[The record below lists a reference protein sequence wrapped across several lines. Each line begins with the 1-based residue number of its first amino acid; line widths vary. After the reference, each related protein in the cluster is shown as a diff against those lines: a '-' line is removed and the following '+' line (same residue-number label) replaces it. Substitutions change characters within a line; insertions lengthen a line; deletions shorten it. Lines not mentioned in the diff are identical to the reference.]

1 MTGQIGAVVDLG
13 CMATTTLVPVEA
25 YLRTS
30 YDPDMEYVD
39 GTLLERHVGERK
51 HSRLQLLLGAELALR
66 EQGKFHTYTEQR
78 VRVLP
83 QPRYRVP
90 DLCVMA
96 LPYQRES
103 VFSHPPHLI
112 IEILSPDD
120 EPAEMLEKIADYL
133 KFGVPHIWIPDPYRH
148 RLQVAGRDGLH
159 DQPDLIVESGLA
171 GRLDFAE
178 LFAKLDDPSE

>member
-1 MTGQIGAVVDLG
+1 
-13 CMATTTLVPVEA
+13 MATTTIVPVEE

-39 GTLLERHVGERK
+39 GALVERHVGERR
-51 HSRLQLLLGAELALR
+51 HSRLQLLIGAELALR
-66 EQGKFHTYTEQR
+66 EQGRFHTHTEQR
-78 VRVLP
+78 LRVLP

-96 LPYQRES
+96 LPYQREP
-103 VFSHPPHLI
+103 VFTHPPHLI

-120 EPAEMLEKIADYL
+120 EPADMLEKTADYL
-133 KFGVPHIWIPDPYRH
+133 KFGVPHIWIPDPYRL

-159 DQPDLIVESGLA
+159 DRSDLAVETELA
-171 GRLDFAE
+171 GRLDFGE
-178 LFAKLDDPSE
+178 LFAKLDAPSE

>member
-1 MTGQIGAVVDLG
+1 
-13 CMATTTLVPVEA
+13 MATTTIVPVEE

-39 GTLLERHVGERK
+39 GALLERNVGERR
-51 HSRLQLLLGAELALR
+51 HSRLQFLIGLELGPR
-66 EQGKFHTYTEQR
+66 EQGRFHTYTEQR

-103 VFSHPPHLI
+103 VFTPPPHLI

-120 EPAEMLEKIADYL
+120 EPADMLEKIADYL
-133 KFGVPHIWIPDPYRH
+133 KFGVPHIWIPDPYRR
-148 RLQVAGRDGLH
+148 RLQVADRDGLH
-159 DQPDLIVESGLA
+159 DRPDLVVETDLA
-171 GRLDFAE
+171 GRLDFGE
-178 LFAKLDDPSE
+178 LFAKLDESSE